1 MCEFVPDAS
10 LQLRGAHCRMCDMG
24 EVFDEQI
31 LKGGRIMKDLGSK
44 LAGAALSLNRRKV
57 IAGVAAAVTVP
68 FIPKVGHAADVD
80 VVIIGAGAAGLGAA
94 RSVMARGRTFK
105 LLEGGDRIGG
115 RAYTDTTTFGV
126 PFDQGCTF
134 QHIAA
139 RNPWVQ
145 YARANGFEVG
155 KMPGDDVSRVNVG
168 RREARSGEY
177 DAMSSRYDA
186 AKAAISYAGRNGW
199 DVSARRATQNVKKD
213 KWTALAEFWLRV
225 GMGREFEDLACKDW
239 WSGADG
245 ENYYAPAGYGTM
257 VAHYGKD
264 VPVETGAVV
273 TEIDWSGSGVK
284 VSTADGRTISAK
296 ACIVTVSIGVL
307 ASGSISFKPQ
317 LPAAKRNALSR
328 LTMGHYVTIGLKFKS
343 KRILPVTNNAWFWVD
358 SKSDEMF
365 EFMSN
370 MGDHGVSRANAS
382 GKLAVQLQEAGKD
395 AAVDLALERLV
406 DGLGPRVRDQFV
418 EGSLHSWSKDPL
430 VLGSWAGAV
439 PGKTRPRPQIGRRVG
454 RSVYF
459 AGEAYHPDMWA
470 TCHGALISG
479 QTVGKQVAARV

>member
-1 MCEFVPDAS
+1 
-10 LQLRGAHCRMCDMG
+10 
-24 EVFDEQI
+24 
-31 LKGGRIMKDLGSK
+31 MKDLESVRSDAASV
-44 LAGAALSLNRRKV
+44 LNRRTVIAGAA
-57 IAGVAAAVTVP
+57 AAVATP
-68 FIPKVGHAADVD
+68 FIPKAGYAADVD

-94 RSVMARGRTFK
+94 RNLMRRGRTFK

-115 RAYTDTTTFGV
+115 RAYTDITTFGV

-145 YARANGFEVG
+145 YARANGFDIG
-155 KMPGDDVSRVNVG
+155 KMPRDDLSRVNVG
-168 RREARSGEY
+168 DREARSGEY

-186 AKAAISYAGRNGW
+186 NKNAIGYAGRKGW
-199 DVSARRATQNVKKD
+199 DVSARKATRSVKKNE
-213 KWTALAEFWLRV
+213 WTTIAEFWLRV
-225 GMGREFEDLACKDW
+225 SMGREFEDLACKDW
-239 WSGADG
+239 WTGAEG
-245 ENYYAPAGYGTM
+245 ENYYAPAGYGTL

-273 TEIDWSGSGVK
+273 TEVDWSGSGVK

-307 ASGSISFKPQ
+307 ASGSITFKPQ

-328 LTMGHYVTIGLKFKS
+328 LTMGDYITIGLKFKS

-358 SKSDEMF
+358 SKPEEMF

-382 GKLAVQLQEAGKD
+382 GKLAAQLQEAGKD

-406 DGLGPRVRDQFV
+406 QGLGSRVRDQFV
-418 EGSLHSWSKDPL
+418 EGSLHSWSRNPL

-439 PGKTRPRPQIGRRVG
+439 PGKTRPRPQIGQRVG